1 MKPSLLAFVI
11 LLMGLAI
18 CASPVAV
25 LPAQAAQVSFTSSPA
40 IQAADQHSAT
50 ITWSTNTSS
59 NSRVMY
65 GTDPNN
71 LTQVA
76 EGTPGTKHSVRIDNL
91 QPGTTYYFQAEA
103 GEAESCGVRSFITAA
118 AGQPPITTPRV
129 APVVQKCTPSAEQQ
143 KLKITNG
150 PMLEYVDSNS
160 AAIAWST
167 NVKGS
172 TRVMYATDPNNL
184 AQLAEAPWG
193 AGGLT
198 HRVKLQNLQPNT
210 TYYFKVE
217 TGQAQGLQGAEVE
230 SPKVYSFK
238 TPPVGA
244 PPIRNQATH

>member
-1 MKPSLLAFVI
+1 MKPSLLAF
-11 LLMGLAI
+11 LLLLAGLAI
-18 CASPVAV
+18 CASPI
-25 LPAQAAQVSFTSSPA
+25 AQAGQVSFTSSPA
-40 IQAADQHSAT
+40 VQADQHSAT
-50 ITWSTNTSS
+50 ITWSTNASS
-59 NSRVMY
+59 SSRVMY
-65 GTDPNN
+65 GNDPNN
-71 LTQVA
+71 LTQLA
-76 EGTPGTKHSVRIDNL
+76 EGAPGTKHSVKIDNL

-103 GEAESCGVRSFITAA
+103 GEAESCGIRAFTTPA
-118 AGQPPITTPRV
+118 AGQPAMSSPRV
-129 APVVQKCTPSAEQQ
+129 APVIKKCTPSAEQD

-150 PMLEYVDSNS
+150 PMLEYVDANS
-160 AAIAWST
+160 ATIAWST

-172 TRVMYATDPNNL
+172 SRVMYGTDPNNL

-238 TPPVGA
+238 TPPAGA
-244 PPIRNQATH
+244 PPIRNQAAH